1 MTVLKTDAEWLATL
15 TAEQFRVTRRAGTER
30 PFTGVYWNHFEDG
43 TYRCICCGSV
53 LFDAGAKFDAHCG
66 WPSFDRSVAN
76 DRIEYVEDTSHG
88 MVRTEVR
95 CAQCEAHLG
104 HVFPDGPTPTGQRY
118 CINSA
123 AIDFSAREPDGSA
136 DA

>member
-1 MTVLKTDAEWLATL
+1 MTVRKTDAEWLATL